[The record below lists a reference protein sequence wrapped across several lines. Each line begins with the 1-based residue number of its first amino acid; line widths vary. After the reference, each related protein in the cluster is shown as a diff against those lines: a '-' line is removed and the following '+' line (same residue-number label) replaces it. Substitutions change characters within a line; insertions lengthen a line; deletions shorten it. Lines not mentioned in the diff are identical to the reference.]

1 MIPGLVAKLKENL
14 PQNYLDVLNK
24 SDTQFKPIEASYT
37 ISQGNVTFKGLS
49 VESDGF
55 IVISSGSVGFLGDV
69 KLDSQL
75 FILPDL
81 SKAFVGI
88 VKELRY
94 LQDQEGMIN
103 MPLFIVGKAPQVSV
117 DIDRQYLLNK
127 LLISKGTELLGDLL
141 SGKKGS
147 GQETQIQP
155 DSQQQNAVQT
165 DNQQGE
171 EKAPEPASIFKSIFD
186 AIGSQK

>member
-1 MIPGLVAKLKENL
+1 
-14 PQNYLDVLNK
+14 
-24 SDTQFKPIEASYT
+24 
-37 ISQGNVTFKGLS
+37 
-49 VESDGF
+49 
-55 IVISSGSVGFLGDV
+55 
-69 KLDSQL
+69 
-75 FILPDL
+75 
-81 SKAFVGI
+81 VGI